1 MSLEQRAAELDEARR
16 LRIIKSDSID
26 VEKYLHAH
34 DVTIKVKQARDFLD
48 SIKENYLSTA
58 KDTKILLP
66 WTKTHDSFAFRSG
79 EVTVYAGSNG
89 GGKSL
94 LTGQI
99 ALHLVKQGQKV
110 CIASFEMKPIKTL
123 ERMLRQFA
131 GEYVDDPLASDR
143 EAYITKLLGRLE
155 KYTADSLY
163 LYDQQGTTSPD
174 KVIAMSRYCAMEL
187 GVQHI
192 FIDSLMKTVKNE
204 DDFNGQKN
212 FIDELTALARDHNVH
227 IHLVHHIRKQA
238 SDEVTPN
245 KNDLKGSG
253 SISDQVDNV
262 FLVWRNKKKENQR
275 NRGEQIDETQG
286 DTFLMN
292 EKQRNG
298 EAQEWY
304 QLWYHAPSQQ
314 FVESAGSRP
323 MDFDNNGKFRD

>member
-26 VEKYLHAH
+26 VEKYLHSN

-48 SIKENYLSTA
+48 AIKESYLNEF

-66 WTKTHDSFAFRSG
+66 WSKTHDSFAFRPG

-110 CIASFEMKPIKTL
+110 CMASFEMKPQKTL

-174 KVIAMSRYCAMEL
+174 KVIAMARYCAMEL

-192 FIDSLMKTVKNE
+192 FIDSLMK
-204 DDFNGQKN
+204 
-212 FIDELTALARDHNVH
+212 
-227 IHLVHHIRKQA
+227 
-238 SDEVTPN
+238 
-245 KNDLKGSG
+245 
-253 SISDQVDNV
+253 
-262 FLVWRNKKKENQR
+262 
-275 NRGEQIDETQG
+275 
-286 DTFLMN
+286 
-292 EKQRNG
+292 
-298 EAQEWY
+298 
-304 QLWYHAPSQQ
+304 
-314 FVESAGSRP
+314 
-323 MDFDNNGKFRD
+323 